1 MTRKRYLQGGRKR
14 PSTRSKNDNAFV
26 ELVKIG
32 RKLVQAN
39 LNKSNNN
46 ENINNNSNTSEHSQE
61 REQRTSTPIDTT
73 FHSVFNDQG
82 TTIDNTANH
91 STESQPDH
99 TVIFPE
105 TPSTLLASTIIQK
118 T

>member
-14 PSTRSKNDNAFV
+14 PSTRGKNDNAFV

-46 ENINNNSNTSEHSQE
+46 ENIIRNNENNMKQY
-61 REQRTSTPIDTT
+61 
-73 FHSVFNDQG
+73 
-82 TTIDNTANH
+82 
-91 STESQPDH
+91 
-99 TVIFPE
+99 
-105 TPSTLLASTIIQK
+105 
-118 T
+118 